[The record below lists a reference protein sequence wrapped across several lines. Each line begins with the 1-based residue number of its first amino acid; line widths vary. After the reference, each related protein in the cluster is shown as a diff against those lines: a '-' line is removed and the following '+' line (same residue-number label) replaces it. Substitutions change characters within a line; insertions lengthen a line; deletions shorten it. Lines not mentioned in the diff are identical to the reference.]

1 LPRPT
6 AVFKRVIILINISRR
21 NLIAH
26 TRNMPRSQPSSS
38 TRSATEMLPTRLREL
53 LSAISGSI
61 DQLKSWPA
69 ESAERDGAAESVHDV
84 NTAEF
89 VRCVRHIASAVGRV
103 EKCANEDA
111 CRKILDGCRVPLDLL
126 DLLDFGGGKGSEAI
140 AGTNPELYARAIM
153 EEALRQHAALQRRRG
168 ALRGLGM
175 AVREWLEGG
184 GETARPPPTKR
195 KRAHEDVEASEDVT
209 EGSVATEDGD
219 GNSGGRPAKLKRLSK
234 ETSKS
239 RSAAYG
245 S

>member
-1 LPRPT
+1 
-6 AVFKRVIILINISRR
+6 
-21 NLIAH
+21 
-26 TRNMPRSQPSSS
+26 
-38 TRSATEMLPTRLREL
+38 MLPTRLREL

-175 AVREWLEGG
+175 AVREWLEEKGE

-195 KRAHEDVEASEDVT
+195 KRAHEDGAASEDVT
-209 EGSVATEDGD
+209 EGSVATEDGE
-219 GNSGGRPAKLKRLSK
+219 GHAEGRPAKMKRLSK
-234 ETSKS
+234 EA
-239 RSAAYG
+239 SALPPAPQQ
-245 S
+245 SVAP